1 MAHIRVTEETTLSER
16 MARGVVGGILAGVTF
31 AAVVGWNVTAGDIS
45 LRTPFL
51 AISTIVLGDH
61 ALNTGEADFAIGV
74 MVHLSISILYGMA
87 FALISSLLRTNG
99 TVALVGALYGA
110 AIYVLDFRVF
120 APLWFQTFEAF
131 DQSFQL
137 LIHVLYG
144 LVVALAFYSSDV
156 RRGEPFIKISGA
168 GRTYPP
174 SHRAGAGRWGRHGE
188 IR

>member
-1 MAHIRVTEETTLSER
+1 
-16 MARGVVGGILAGVTF
+16 
-31 AAVVGWNVTAGDIS
+31 
-45 LRTPFL
+45 
-51 AISTIVLGDH
+51 
-61 ALNTGEADFAIGV
+61 
-74 MVHLSISILYGMA
+74 
-87 FALISSLLRTNG
+87 
-99 TVALVGALYGA
+99 VALVGALYGA

-168 GRTYPP
+168 GRAYPP
-174 SHRAGAGRWGRHGE
+174 SHRMHRNPGSAGSGRGSSPSSPPSW
-188 IR
+188 